1 MAPKK
6 QKTSS
11 REVWTLVH
19 RQHGRIARWQLVD
32 LGFTADAIRHRIESG
47 RLRKVRRGVYAVG
60 RMDDTPE
67 GRWME
72 VVLACGPAA
81 VLSHESAAAL
91 WGLRPSRILEVTV
104 PTYRREPGVKV
115 HRRPLA
121 ERDVTH
127 RTGIPV
133 TSPIR
138 TIVDLATRL
147 PDGPLERC
155 INEADQRYLATPVQI
170 RAALDRYGKQRGVAR
185 LRKLL
190 DIRTF
195 RFTRSDLERV
205 FIPLATRA
213 GLPIPLTRV
222 WLDGF
227 EVDFYWPDLDLVVE
241 TDGLTYH
248 RTPQQQAEDL
258 LRDQAHKAAGRECLR
273 FSHGQIRFTPRHVE
287 AVLACVGARLVSG
300 ASS

>member
-1 MAPKK
+1 MRKR
-6 QKTSS
+6 SGI
-11 REVWTLVH
+11 RIH
-19 RQHGRIARWQLVD
+19 RKA
-32 LGFTADAIRHRIESG
+32 
-47 RLRKVRRGVYAVG
+47 
-60 RMDDTPE
+60 
-67 GRWME
+67 
-72 VVLACGPAA
+72 
-81 VLSHESAAAL
+81 
-91 WGLRPSRILEVTV
+91 
-104 PTYRREPGVKV
+104 
-115 HRRPLA
+115 LA
-121 ERDVTH
+121 ERDITRH
-127 RTGIPV
+127 KAIPV

-155 INEADQRYLATPVQI
+155 INEADQRRLATPVQI
-170 RAALDRYGKQRGVAR
+170 RAALDHFGNRRGVAR

-205 FIPLATRA
+205 FIPLATRV

-287 AVLACVGARLVSG
+287 AVLARVGARLG
-300 ASS
+300 AAASS